1 MNTFLFDTVGLTDE
15 HIDEFDATCRELKDN
30 YRVEIPGDID
40 FQLEQFEA
48 FRHYQNIN
56 IRDVFALKKLCG
68 DSYMLFLEMDVKAGN
83 HKVPITHHY
92 YQPWA
97 LTYLKH
103 DFGRVLIRHETLV
116 DKVLEV
122 IHPIELDFKEDRPF
136 SRRFYVLTDDRHKA
150 ETAMTQEFRDA
161 VMAIKDNDI
170 VIEIIEHTLIIGN
183 RKPIAPKH
191 ACYLAEF
198 VARVSA
204 IK

>member
-1 MNTFLFDTVGLTDE
+1 MNSFLFDTTGLPGA
-15 HIDEFDATCRELKDN
+15 HIDAFDATCRELKEKF
-30 YRVEIPGDID
+30 RVEVPGEID

-48 FRHYQNIN
+48 LRYYSNIN

-68 DSYMLFLEMDVKAGN
+68 DSYMLFLEVSSVSPAIKGPAV
-83 HKVPITHHY
+83 HRTE

-122 IHPIELDFKEDRPF
+122 IHPIELDFREDRPF

-150 ETAMTQEFRDA
+150 ETHMIQEFRDA
-161 VMAIKDNDI
+161 VMAIQENDF
-170 VIEIIEHTLIIGN
+170 VIEIVEHTLIIGN
-183 RKPIAPKH
+183 RKPIAPEH
-191 ACYLAEF
+191 AYYLADF
-198 VARVSA
+198 VTRVSS
-204 IK
+204 I

>member
-1 MNTFLFDTVGLTDE
+1 MNTFLFDTTGLNGV
-15 HIDEFDATCRELKDN
+15 HIDAFDATCREIKN
-30 YRVEIPGDID
+30 KFRVEIPGEID

-48 FRHYQNIN
+48 FRHYHNIN

-68 DSYMLFLEMDVKAGN
+68 DSYMLFLEMDVKHGN
-83 HKVPITHHY
+83 HKVPVTHHY

-97 LTYLKH
+97 LTYLKQ

-122 IHPIELDFKEDRPF
+122 IHPIELDFREDRTF

-150 ETAMTQEFRDA
+150 ENAMTQEFRDA
-161 VMAIKDNDI
+161 VMAIEDNDI

-183 RKPIAPKH
+183 RKPIAPEH

-198 VARVSA
+198 VSKVSA